1 MATGESRRGRI
12 GGWIRRAARGT
23 VTKGRGWAIL
33 LLIALSVLRTLDP
46 APIEILRVKTF
57 DLYQQIEPREVTQR
71 PVTIVDLDEKSLNQV
86 GQWPWPRTTVAE
98 MVQRLTA
105 MGAVVIGFDIVFA
118 EPDRMSPA
126 LVQASMPGLDP
137 EMRERLKSMP
147 SNDEVLAQVISQS
160 RVVMGQ
166 SVRADAVPAPEDSPT
181 TSIALIGS
189 DVRDKVEQ
197 HAGML
202 RNIPILDRAAMG
214 RGVFNTTGEIDG
226 IVRRVPMVVNVDGT
240 LHPSLSAEV
249 LRVATG
255 NQSLA
260 VKARGTAG
268 VEGIVIRPNLIRTDH
283 KGRVW
288 VYFSHMDPEKYVS
301 AADVLNGTAPPEK
314 IAGKLVLIGTSA
326 VGLLDIKSS
335 PVDAF
340 LPGVEVHAQILEN
353 ILTNTQLIR
362 PRDALGQE
370 LVAGIAAGLLM
381 IVLVPMVRARWTALL
396 GFVSV
401 AAMFGFSWWAFQ
413 SQRLLYDPVYPAL
426 VATLLYMYLTYSN
439 YVREEKQK
447 AQVRQAFG
455 QYLSPALVEKLASDP
470 SHLKL
475 GGEMRPMTLMFCDVR
490 GFTTISELFD
500 AEGLT
505 RLINRFLTP
514 MTDVIMAR
522 QGTIDKYMG
531 DCIMAFWN
539 APLDDPEHAR
549 NACDS
554 ALAMIGNL
562 KGLNEALKREAEEEN
577 RRHVPIN
584 IGIGLNTGTVC
595 VGNMGSEQR
604 FDYSVLGDD
613 VNLASRL
620 EGQSK
625 TYGVTVVLGEQTARL
640 APEYAQVELDL
651 IRVKGKTVP
660 VRIFALL
667 GSPDMAS
674 SSEWQIFK
682 ARHDQFL
689 ALYRGQRWNE
699 MTEMGV
705 ALRAEA
711 HALGLDLDG
720 LYDLYDGRADDYR
733 AAPPGE
739 DWDGVFVATSK

>member
-1 MATGESRRGRI
+1 MATGGSRR
-12 GGWIRRAARGT
+12 GWIRRAAQT
-23 VTKGRGWAIL
+23 VFSTGRGWAL
-33 LLIALSVLRTLDP
+33 LMLLGLSVLRTLDP

-57 DLYQQIEPREVTQR
+57 DIYQQIEPREVTQR
-71 PVTIVDLDEKSLNQV
+71 PVTIIDLDEASLNEV
-86 GQWPWPRTTVAE
+86 GQWPWPRTTIAE

-105 MGAVVIGFDIVFA
+105 MGAIVIGFDIVFA

-126 LVQASMPGLDP
+126 LVQATMPGLDP
-137 EMRERLKSMP
+137 DTRERLRGMP
-147 SNDEVLAQVISQS
+147 SNDALLAQVIAQG

-166 SVRADAVPAPEDSPT
+166 SVRADAVPVPEGSPVA
-181 TSIALIGS
+181 SIALIGS
-189 DVRDKVEQ
+189 DVKDKVER

-202 RNIPILDRAAMG
+202 RNIPILDQAAAG
-214 RGVFNTTGEIDG
+214 RGVFNTTAEIDG
-226 IVRRVPMVVNVDGT
+226 VVRRVPMVVNVDGT
-240 LHPSLSAEV
+240 LHPSLSAEI

-260 VKARGTAG
+260 VKARGASG
-268 VEGIVIRPNLIRTDH
+268 VEGIVIRPNLIRTDEM
-283 KGRVW
+283 GRVW
-288 VYFSHMDPEKYVS
+288 VYFSHMDREKYVS
-301 AADVLNGTAPPEK
+301 AVDVLNGTAPPEK

-353 ILTNTQLIR
+353 VLTQSQLIR

-370 LVAGIAAGLLM
+370 LVVAIAVGLLM

-396 GFVSV
+396 GFVAV
-401 AAMFGFSWWAFQ
+401 AGMFGFSWWAFH

-426 VATLLYMYLTYSN
+426 VATLLYMYLTYMS
-439 YVREEKQK
+439 YAREEKQK

-455 QYLSPALVEKLASDP
+455 QYLSPALVERLASDP

-549 NACDS
+549 NACTS
-554 ALAMIGNL
+554 ALVMIDNL
-562 KGLNEALKREAEEEN
+562 KNLNAALEQEALEEQ
-577 RRHVPIN
+577 RRHVPLN
-584 IGIGLNTGTVC
+584 IGIGLNTGIVC
-595 VGNMGSEQR
+595 VGNMGSQQR

-625 TYGVTVVLGEQTARL
+625 TYGVTVVLGEGTARL
-640 APEYAQVELDL
+640 VPDFAIIELDL

-667 GSPDMAS
+667 GGPDLAARAD
-674 SSEWQIFK
+674 WQVFK

-689 ALYRGQRWNE
+689 ALYRAQRWDDLDALGRDLR
-699 MTEMGV
+699 TESAG
-705 ALRAEA
+705 
-711 HALGLDLDG
+711 LGLDLGG
-720 LYDLYDGRADDYR
+720 LYDLYEGRAEDYR
-733 AAPPGE
+733 AAPPGA